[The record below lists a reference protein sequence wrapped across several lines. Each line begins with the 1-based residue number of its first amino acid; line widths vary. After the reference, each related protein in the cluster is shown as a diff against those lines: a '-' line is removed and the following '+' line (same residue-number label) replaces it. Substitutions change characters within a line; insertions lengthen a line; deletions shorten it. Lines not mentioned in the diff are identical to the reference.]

1 MDNINNEIFKF
12 YMGTFEQNVLEDSHN
27 IEEYLKKEY
36 KYENN
41 NEFMNSLINNY
52 ILVQSEIMR
61 DLKEINNRIKQI
73 NEQKAELKPSTY
85 QFRKLEYCKR
95 INLKEKEKIE
105 EFFTNE
111 SIGHIK
117 ERVINREKWERAKSG
132 VKKLFDIPY
141 EYVNHKRFYEP
152 TYDFST
158 DVKFRFLLFQNP
170 SEIQNKIKLKTNDKE
185 KYYTDIDLII
195 KEKKVFQKIMNNII
209 NHHLFIKRKEIFETL
224 YDLYNREKFESFI
237 NLAVIQI
244 EGLFYDFCLILND
257 EKEIENIDENI
268 GTLSV
273 KAEKVFASNKFL
285 WLSAYPYFA
294 YDAPIFRNKIA
305 HNGLYNSNDN
315 KNFANELILDL
326 YFITELAKISNIFPY
341 DILQVVI
348 RMRRQIKTLEF
359 AEDDYGTILKELF
372 FGFQPIKNKD
382 SNVIFEILKKKNDR
396 KESLKFYQI
405 HVNNAKC
412 TNLYEECVRITKVI
426 FEEKFWDIII
436 SQLQD
441 ETKYEGGKPYDFVE
455 FAKSISNNYINEF
468 KNKEKLKQKC
478 IEVNKE
484 LKRLKV

>member
-1 MDNINNEIFKF
+1 MDNINNEILKF
-12 YMGTFEQNVLEDSHN
+12 YMGTFEQNILEDKDN
-27 IEEYLKKEY
+27 LDECLKKEY

-41 NEFMNSLINNY
+41 IEFINSLINNY

-73 NEQKAELKPSTY
+73 DEQKAKLRTSTY

-117 ERVINREKWERAKSG
+117 ERVINREKWERATSG

-141 EYVNHKRFYEP
+141 EYVNLKRFYEP

-158 DVKFRFLLFQNP
+158 DVKFRFLLFQTP
-170 SEIQNKIKLKTNDKE
+170 SKIQNKIILKSNDKE
-185 KYYTDIDLII
+185 KYYTDIDLAI
-195 KEKKVFQKIMNNII
+195 KEEKVFQKIMYNII

-224 YDLYNREKFESFI
+224 YDLYNHEKFESFI

-273 KAEKVFASNKFL
+273 KAEKIFESNKFL

-305 HNGLYNSNDN
+305 HNGLYNSSNN

-326 YFITELAKISNIFPY
+326 YFITELTRISNIFPY
-341 DILQVVI
+341 NILRVVI
-348 RMRRQIKTLEF
+348 AIRAQIKTLEF
-359 AEDDYGTILKELF
+359 TEDNYGIILEELF
-372 FGFQPIKNKD
+372 FSFGLMKSKD
-382 SNVIFEILKKKNDR
+382 SNVIFDILKKKDDR

-405 HVNNAKC
+405 PLNNDKC

-436 SQLQD
+436 NKLQD
-441 ETKYEGGKPYDFVE
+441 ETKYKKEEPYDFVE
-455 FAKSISNNYINEF
+455 FSKSISNNYINEF